1 MILRLNAPKKK
12 VFLICVIAAAVAV
25 VGFIVGLI
33 VLPLISYIAFG
44 VLCAAFVVLMLGNV
58 LKGF

>member
-1 MILRLNAPKKK
+1 LRLNAPKKK

-25 VGFIVGLI
+25 VAFIVGSVVAI
-33 VLPLISYIAFG
+33 PVLSYIAVG
-44 VLCAAFVVLMLGNV
+44 VLLAAFVVLMLGNV